1 MRSTRISSDV
11 EIETLASQTLKDY
24 SLYNLPVDIFQ
35 LAKILEINLKPY
47 PDAEGGI
54 MGMLIRNKNDFTI
67 IYSTRINN
75 LGLHRFTIA
84 HEIGHYL
91 LPEHVEQALKDGQ
104 HVSNSKYKP
113 WYEIEADYFAT
124 CLLMPK
130 VLFKSEMLKFSDGLD
145 AIKALSQ
152 IFNTSITATAIRYA
166 ELADFPVS
174 VIFSN
179 DGIVNFAK
187 HSKLM
192 FKLGRKLV
200 MKGSR
205 IPANSKS
212 SAIHTPNMLHKLP
225 ISLDI
230 WCDCDAKINGHEIY
244 INLGEYQKRLTVIT
258 SDYDPD
264 DYQEYDE
271 EWDPPKFK

>member
-1 MRSTRISSDV
+1 MRNIRISSDL
-11 EIETLASQTLKDY
+11 EIEALASQILQDN
-24 SLYNLPVDIFQ
+24 SLYHLPVDIFQ
-35 LAKILEINLKPY
+35 LAKILEINLVPY
-47 PDAEGGI
+47 PNAEGGI

-75 LGLHRFTIA
+75 VGLHRFTIA
-84 HEIGHYL
+84 HEIGHYF
-91 LPEHVEQALKDGQ
+91 LPEHVEQAIKDGQ
-104 HVSNSKYKP
+104 HISNSKYKP
-113 WYEIEADYFAT
+113 WYEIEADYFAS

-130 VLFKSEMLKFSDGLD
+130 KFFKSEMSKFPDGLD
-145 AIKALSQ
+145 AILALSQ

-166 ELADFPVS
+166 ELADFPIS
-174 VIFSN
+174 VVFST
-179 DGIVNFAK
+179 DDIVDFAK

-200 MKGSR
+200 MKGSQ

-212 SAIHTPNMLHKLP
+212 SAIYTPNMLYKLP

-230 WCDCDAKINGHEIY
+230 WCDCEAKINGHEIY

-264 DYQEYDE
+264 DCQEFKY
-271 EWDPPKFK
+271 EWEPPKFK

>member
-1 MRSTRISSDV
+1 MRTSRISSNL
-11 EIETLASQTLKDY
+11 EIEALASQTLIDND
-24 SLYNLPVDIFQ
+24 LYHLPIDIFK
-35 LAKILEINLKPY
+35 LAKILEINLVPY
-47 PDAEGGI
+47 PDTKGGI

-75 LGLHRFTIA
+75 LGLQRFTIA

-91 LPEHVEQALKDGQ
+91 LPEHVEQALKNGQ
-104 HVSNSKYKP
+104 HFSSIYDKP
-113 WYEIEADYFAT
+113 WYEVEADYFAT

-130 VLFKSEMLKFSDGLD
+130 NLFRFEMIKFSDGLD
-145 AIKALSQ
+145 AILGLSQ

-174 VIFSN
+174 VIFST
-179 DGIVNFAK
+179 DGIIDFAK

-200 MKGSR
+200 MKGYK

-212 SAIHTPNMLHKLP
+212 SAIHTPNMLYKMP

-230 WCDCDAKINGHEIY
+230 WCDCDPKINGHEIY
-244 INLGEYQKRLTVIT
+244 ISLGEYQKRLTIIT
-258 SDYDPD
+258 SNYDPD
-264 DYQEYDE
+264 DDQEVTDE
-271 EWDPPKFK
+271 WEPPKFR